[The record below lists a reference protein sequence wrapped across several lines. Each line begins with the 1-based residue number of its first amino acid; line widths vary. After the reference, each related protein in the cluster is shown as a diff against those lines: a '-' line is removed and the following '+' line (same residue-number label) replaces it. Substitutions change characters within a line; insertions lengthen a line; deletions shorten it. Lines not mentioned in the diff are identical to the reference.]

1 MTTLWEN
8 SLIMITQWLKWTGIM
23 QRMCFVLVASTEM
36 FLSYHFSLGWK
47 KEEGHFCYS
56 PRDSFLFRFDIHIWE
71 WPIFACQ
78 VYFQE
83 YRPGVTSFCIVF
95 ICCCCAF
102 MINWLRCSLLCL
114 DCFEVV
120 SGSVSFLFPFF
131 CTRGF
136 LYLTRIGTSTSI
148 QTCLFSVLLSEL
160 ESDWKKKA

>member
-1 MTTLWEN
+1 MVEVDRNYATYVLCPS
-8 SLIMITQWLKWTGIM
+8 SLNWNVLELSFFTWLKKGG
-23 QRMCFVLVASTEM
+23 R
-36 FLSYHFSLGWK
+36 SLL
-47 KEEGHFCYS
+47 
-56 PRDSFLFRFDIHIWE
+56 LFTKRFILFHFDIHIWE